1 MKITFEQIKDKIIH
15 FVFLRGDSICN
26 DGLKKLN
33 SLSNE
38 AQICEL
44 FKYYSHHLTFFNN
57 DNEFTTYL
65 DLLID
70 LKNNFEGVYST
81 CYDII
86 IDSVV
91 YHCALEF
98 NSFYEVKKHLEIN
111 SFIELVEL
119 NMFDNFEKKF
129 NSIKYALELMKNL
142 QVEEL

>member
-70 LKNNFEGVYST
+70 SGQIKLEG
-81 CYDII
+81 DEF

-142 QVEEL
+142 QIDEL